1 LKKLLTTC
9 LLIATV
15 FTIYA
20 QNDKSQLVETSKRKS
35 YFLYEEATSP
45 LNSNCKI
52 LLVSSYIY
60 RIKYEGNY
68 NDVSSKLYNAAN
80 LYAENA
86 LNNFNRKLA
95 DIEFNERVY
104 DKGIAKDLRLTAQK
118 ADAYWDV
125 VYANGHCPN
134 GEKFS
139 IPQQK
144 NVWKYSQQC
153 RETFISDKRK
163 EGYHVF
169 QVTFDE
175 YYGKHDSTLED
186 NISFTTVIDEVEKLS
201 PLDVEVYRKEVISSL
216 PDYGQYSGEI
226 NKPGSIMVTGTETTT
241 TLSSSR
247 KTKKSTSSS
256 ETSEYVPR
264 QWCIDKSIQ
273 IDQLYAKA
281 LDPKT
286 ATLTSWKEVITA
298 IDEYYADYCNVD
310 YNIDLIRSE
319 AVARDQEQTEAM
331 VATFDAVSSVLSI
344 FNWEIKGSTSTYIN
358 EEDFPGEKYNVD
370 EVRLNFTLGRNRLRL
385 SFSPLGFAWVKIP
398 NFKKLTDE
406 GVVIGEGEFG
416 STRFYSPSLGLMY
429 CFMTNSEREVYYR
442 TIEFP
447 LAVSI
452 NPLLSAKN
460 TDLITTGDEDTKI
473 GDYFSNFNFYANAT
487 LGINV
492 YFSDGFGIGIAA
504 GISYIA
510 IKPTKEDVINTDS
523 SGNTSTFKVMI
534 DEEKNIVPVVDL
546 KLIYRFN

>member
-1 LKKLLTTC
+1 MKKLLTIY
-9 LLIATV
+9 LIIAIA
-15 FTIYA
+15 FTANA
-20 QNDKSQLVETSKRKS
+20 QNDKSKIVEASKRKS

-86 LNNFNRKLA
+86 LNNFNRKLS

-104 DKGIAKDLRLTAQK
+104 DKGIAKDLILTAHK

-153 RETFISDKRK
+153 RETFIREKRK
-163 EGYHVF
+163 DGYHVF

-201 PLDVEVYRKEVISSL
+201 PLEIELYRKEVISSL
-216 PDYGQYSGEI
+216 QDYGQYSGEI
-226 NKPGSIMVTGTETTT
+226 NKPGSLMVTGTETTT
-241 TLSSSR
+241 TSSR
-247 KTKKSTSSS
+247 KKNAKKSTSSS

-286 ATLTSWKEVITA
+286 STLTSWREVLTA
-298 IDEYYADYCNVD
+298 IDEYYADNCNVD
-310 YNIDLIRSE
+310 YNIDLMRNE
-319 AVARDQEQTEAM
+319 AVAREQAQTETM

-344 FNWEIKGSTSTYIN
+344 FNWEFKGSTSSYLN
-358 EEDFPGEKYNVD
+358 GEAFPGEKYNVD

-385 SFSPLGFAWVKIP
+385 SFSPVGFAWVKIP
-398 NFKKLTDE
+398 KFKKLNNE
-406 GVVIGEGEFG
+406 GVTIGEGEFG
-416 STRFYSPSLGLMY
+416 NTRFYSPSLGLMY
-429 CFMTNSEREVYYR
+429 CFMTKSERAEDYR

-452 NPLLSAKN
+452 NPLFGAKN
-460 TDLITTGDEDTKI
+460 TDLIASGNEDSQI
-473 GDYFSNFNFYANAT
+473 GDYFSDFNFYSNAT

-510 IKPTKEDVINTDS
+510 IKPTKENVINTNS

-534 DEEKNIVPVVDL
+534 DDEKNIVPSVDA